1 MENDDEHPFSGF
13 ELDDGLVVNLDSI
26 RLINRNYWNYY
37 FYAIDRYG
45 QKGLSGI
52 ACHKT
57 HAIEITKL
65 GDKIADIEGAKLF
78 DIYSALFIMYYYC
91 GIKIDRHMKKKTEVY
106 SFFMGELDDD
116 SREKYCNLHN
126 FPSPKTLFMKIKTD
140 NKHIYKKITDMVKQ
154 QTSAQSP
161 YPTTTTGISRGGKR
175 KTRRRKN

>member
-1 MENDDEHPFSGF
+1 MEDDAFSGF
-13 ELDDGLVVNLDSI
+13 ELDDELVVNLDSI

-52 ACHKT
+52 ACHKN
-57 HAIEITKL
+57 HAIEIMKL
-65 GDKIADIEGAKLF
+65 GDKLVDIEGAKLF

-91 GIKIDRHMKKKTEVY
+91 GIKIDGRMKKKADVF

-116 SREKYCNLHN
+116 SREKYCKLKGY
-126 FPSPKTLFMKIKTD
+126 PSPKEIFLKIKTE
-140 NKHIYKKITDMVKQ
+140 NKPLYKKITDMVKE
-154 QTSAQSP
+154 QTNALSSFP
-161 YPTTTTGISRGGKR
+161 RTTGISRGGRKSKR